1 MTYLSSVPLRVAAAA
16 LVRWWSPHFDW
27 CRGHGSVELRESH
40 FISSEVRNWIHVVHA
55 PTCTQYSCSLSL
67 AVWVCLPRHGK
78 DKNGSGWELPDPD
91 FLPLHRWGNARTEW
105 CTRMK
110 NTDDMTSLN
119 IRLLVVL
126 CPLLGYPCQAFLAM
140 YAFITMQYM
149 CKISRFHRGSLAIL
163 PSFLLQHQLE
173 WMGGT

>member
-1 MTYLSSVPLRVAAAA
+1 
-16 LVRWWSPHFDW
+16 
-27 CRGHGSVELRESH
+27 
-40 FISSEVRNWIHVVHA
+40 
-55 PTCTQYSCSLSL
+55 
-67 AVWVCLPRHGK
+67 
-78 DKNGSGWELPDPD
+78 
-91 FLPLHRWGNARTEW
+91 
-105 CTRMK
+105 MK

-173 WMGGT
+173 WMGRR